1 MFAGLQGWHLLMI
14 LVILSPVI
22 LLAVGVPLSLVQ
34 GRARREAGLV
44 TDPSVNPLAI
54 TAFVLSFVVGVAGV
68 VCGHLAR
75 AQIRRTGEAGWGLT
89 VFALILGYYATA
101 VAVLVGGALL
111 ASAFAPA

>member
-1 MFAGLQGWHLLMI
+1 MFAGLQGWHLLII

-22 LLAVGVPLSLVQ
+22 LLAVGLPVALVQ

-44 TDPSVNPLAI
+44 TDRNVNPLAI
-54 TAFVLSFVVGVAGV
+54 TAFVLSFVVGLAGV

-101 VAVLVGGALL
+101 VAVLVGSTALT
-111 ASAFAPA
+111 SVFAQA